1 MTNSA
6 IILLCEKARGFF
18 EIHLRL
24 LKSTFKDTAVKAF
37 SRCIKV
43 HVANIKRFL
52 KRLRSQEG
60 ARFEVGDLDLQ
71 VEVR

>member
-6 IILLCEKARGFF
+6 IILLCEKVRGFF

-24 LKSTFKDTAVKAF
+24 LKSTYKDEAVKAF

-71 VEVR
+71 VGVR